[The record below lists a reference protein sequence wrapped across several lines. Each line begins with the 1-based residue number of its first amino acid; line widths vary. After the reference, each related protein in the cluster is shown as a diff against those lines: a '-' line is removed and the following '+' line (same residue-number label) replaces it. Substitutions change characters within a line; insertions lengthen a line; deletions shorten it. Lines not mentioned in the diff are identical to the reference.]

1 MMSKIFLIFSIV
13 FFVMWILTSFGSNLP
28 LLGKLGR
35 LPGDI
40 HFNVSNFSFYVPLGT
55 SILLSILLTF
65 VFRLLSRI

>member
-40 HFNVSNFSFYVPLGT
+40 HLNVSNFSFYVPLGT
-55 SILLSILLTF
+55 SILLSNLLT
-65 VFRLLSRI
+65 VVLRLFSRI